1 MLYFGIAAVDCL
13 GDTTA
18 SLHASGQLAAK
29 RRQCLR
35 WSNSRKSV
43 ERFSP
48 GNCEET
54 KAGSAIRTLNRSSG
68 QIEANGMA
76 DFEQGQTF
84 TIEAGGQQIP
94 LELSA
99 VKPIAA
105 SPRPGGGFSL
115 LFKGPRDIALPQ
127 ATYLFTGESGS
138 HEIFIVPVAA
148 DATGRLY
155 EAVFN

>member
-1 MLYFGIAAVDCL
+1 MPPLEQFREKCAAVFPW
-13 GDTTA
+13 
-18 SLHASGQLAAK
+18 QL
-29 RRQCLR
+29 RRNKKLDR
-35 WSNSRKSV
+35 
-43 ERFSP
+43 
-48 GNCEET
+48 
-54 KAGSAIRTLNRSSG
+54 IRTLNRSSA

-76 DFEQGQTF
+76 SVSDFEQGQTF
-84 TIEAGGQQIP
+84 TIEAGGKQIP

-105 SPRPGGGFSL
+105 SPRLGGGFSL
-115 LFKGPRDIALPQ
+115 LFRGPRDIALPQ

-148 DATGRLY
+148 DAAGRLY

>member
-1 MLYFGIAAVDCL
+1 MPPLEQFREKCAAVFPW
-13 GDTTA
+13 
-18 SLHASGQLAAK
+18 QL
-29 RRQCLR
+29 RRNKELDR
-35 WSNSRKSV
+35 
-43 ERFSP
+43 
-48 GNCEET
+48 
-54 KAGSAIRTLNRSSG
+54 IRTLNRSSA

-76 DFEQGQTF
+76 SVSDFEQGQTF
-84 TIEAGGQQIP
+84 TIEAGGKQIP

-115 LFKGPRDIALPQ
+115 LFRGPRDIALPQ

-148 DATGRLY
+148 DAAGRLY